1 MEKYIPGD
9 LTGQFSGFIIIIIPK
24 KGVISLYP
32 ISQEP
37 PVERLPGYREQ
48 IILKSYFKSA
58 IQTVENKL
66 SIMNEE
72 YFAEYGRKPIQM
84 ITSRVKKEQSIIDK
98 MKRHGYELTMDNA
111 VQRLYDIAGVRA
123 ICAFEHDVYHMAEV
137 LLQHEDIHLHHRKD
151 FIQTPKE
158 SGYRS
163 LHLLISMPIYLAA
176 GKRDVRMEVQLRTIT
191 MDFWAS
197 MEHELRYKQKIAFPE
212 ELNQEILEC
221 ADLSAALD
229 ERMGKLQRNLT
240 AYLAFQE

>member
-1 MEKYIPGD
+1 MH
-9 LTGQFSGFIIIIIPK
+9 
-24 KGVISLYP
+24 P

-72 YFAEYGRKPIQM
+72 YFNEFGRKPIQM

>member
-1 MEKYIPGD
+1 MH
-9 LTGQFSGFIIIIIPK
+9 
-24 KGVISLYP
+24 P

>member
-1 MEKYIPGD
+1 MNLK
-9 LTGQFSGFIIIIIPK
+9 QK
-24 KGVISLYP
+24 KGGISMHPLQ
-32 ISQEP
+32 SELST
-37 PVERLPGYREQ
+37 EHLPGYREQ
-48 IILKSYFKSA
+48 TVLKSYFKSA

-72 YFAEYGRKPIQM
+72 YFQEYGRKPIQM

-111 VQRLYDIAGVRA
+111 VRKLYDIAGVRA
-123 ICAFEHDVYHMAEV
+123 ICAFEHDVYHLADV
-137 LLQHEDIHLHHRKD
+137 LLQHEDIHLLHKKD
-151 FIQTPKE
+151 FIRNPKD

-163 LHLLISMPIYLAA
+163 LHLLISVPIYLAA
-176 GKRDVRMEVQLRTIT
+176 GKQDVRVEVQLRTIT

-197 MEHELRYKQKIAFPE
+197 MEHELRYKQKTACPE
-212 ELNQEILEC
+212 ELNREILEC
-221 ADLSAALD
+221 AELSAALD

>member
-1 MEKYIPGD
+1 M
-9 LTGQFSGFIIIIIPK
+9 
-24 KGVISLYP
+24 YP

>member
-1 MEKYIPGD
+1 M
-9 LTGQFSGFIIIIIPK
+9 
-24 KGVISLYP
+24 YP

-37 PVERLPGYREQ
+37 PVERLPGYQEQ

-123 ICAFEHDVYHMAEV
+123 ICAFEHDVYHMTEV

>member
-1 MEKYIPGD
+1 M
-9 LTGQFSGFIIIIIPK
+9 
-24 KGVISLYP
+24 YP

-176 GKRDVRMEVQLRTIT
+176 GKRDVRREVQLRTIT

>member
-1 MEKYIPGD
+1 M
-9 LTGQFSGFIIIIIPK
+9 
-24 KGVISLYP
+24 YP

-240 AYLAFQE
+240 AYLSFQE

>member
-1 MEKYIPGD
+1 MKYLP
-9 LTGQFSGFIIIIIPK
+9 
-24 KGVISLYP
+24 
-32 ISQEP
+32 QEQSA
-37 PVERLPGYREQ
+37 EHLPGYREQ

-111 VQRLYDIAGVRA
+111 VQKLYDIAGVRA

-221 ADLSAALD
+221 AELSAALD

-240 AYLAFQE
+240 AYLAFHE

>member
-1 MEKYIPGD
+1 MNPV
-9 LTGQFSGFIIIIIPK
+9 P
-24 KGVISLYP
+24 
-32 ISQEP
+32 QEQ

-72 YFAEYGRKPIQM
+72 YFAQYGRKPIQM
-84 ITSRVKKEQSIIDK
+84 IVSRVKKEQSIIDK

-137 LLQHEDIHLHHRKD
+137 LLQHEDICLHHRKD
-151 FIQTPKE
+151 FIQNPKE

-163 LHLLISMPIYLAA
+163 LHLLISVPIYLAA

-212 ELNQEILEC
+212 ELDREILEC
-221 ADLSAALD
+221 AELSAALD

-240 AYLAFQE
+240 AYIAFQE

>member
-1 MEKYIPGD
+1 MH
-9 LTGQFSGFIIIIIPK
+9 
-24 KGVISLYP
+24 P

-137 LLQHEDIHLHHRKD
+137 LLQHEDIQLHHRKD

-191 MDFWAS
+191 MDFWAE

-221 ADLSAALD
+221 AELSAALD

-240 AYLAFQE
+240 AYLAFHE

>member
-1 MEKYIPGD
+1 MKYLP
-9 LTGQFSGFIIIIIPK
+9 
-24 KGVISLYP
+24 
-32 ISQEP
+32 QEQSA
-37 PVERLPGYREQ
+37 EHLPGYREQ

-197 MEHELRYKQKIAFPE
+197 MEHELRYKQKITFPE

-221 ADLSAALD
+221 AELSAALD

>member
-1 MEKYIPGD
+1 MP
-9 LTGQFSGFIIIIIPK
+9 
-24 KGVISLYP
+24 P

-72 YFAEYGRKPIQM
+72 YFNEFGRKPIQM

>member
-1 MEKYIPGD
+1 M
-9 LTGQFSGFIIIIIPK
+9 
-24 KGVISLYP
+24 YP

-111 VQRLYDIAGVRA
+111 VRRLYDIAGVRA

-240 AYLAFQE
+240 AYLAFQK